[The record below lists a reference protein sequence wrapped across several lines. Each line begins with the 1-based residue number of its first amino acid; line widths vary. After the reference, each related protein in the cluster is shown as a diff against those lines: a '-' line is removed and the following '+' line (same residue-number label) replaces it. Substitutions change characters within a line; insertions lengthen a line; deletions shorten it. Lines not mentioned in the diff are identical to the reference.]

1 MEQPGFFAILPA
13 NVRYDNR
20 LKAQEKILYA
30 EITALAGV
38 PGYCYAT
45 NSYFEQLYDAKTRT
59 VQGWLK
65 HLQELEYIQIQVV
78 YGEIGR
84 AHV

>member
-30 EITALAGV
+30 EITALSNINK
-38 PGYCYAT
+38 Y
-45 NSYFEQLYDAKTRT
+45 
-59 VQGWLK
+59 
-65 HLQELEYIQIQVV
+65 
-78 YGEIGR
+78 
-84 AHV
+84 